1 MRKRKELL
9 KEFKLEYYEE
19 GGRTKTRVVYCGD
32 YFVLDMEESKIK
44 RIRIEMIIYSVLL
57 NALLFGSLFI
67 DTLSGHKVYVV
78 ILQFLSFA
86 MGMVSIYFLFPFILG
101 VRKFNSRQKEDVI
114 IAPKG
119 YMMSKTI
126 LLIATVIARMVF
138 LILDRNNY
146 IISTEI
152 ILFSICLLGIL
163 ICLREMLLVMSI
175 KIRIEENPNKPK
187 EIPVEDKKT
196 NSEKTE

>member
-32 YFVLDMEESKIK
+32 YYVLDMEENKIK
-44 RIRIEMIIYSVLL
+44 RIRLEMIIYAVIL
-57 NALLFGSLFI
+57 NALLFGTLFI

-78 ILQFLSFA
+78 IPQFLSFA
-86 MGMVSIYFLFPFILG
+86 MGMISIYFLFPFILG
-101 VRKFNSRQKEDVI
+101 VKKFNSRQKEDVI

-175 KIRIEENPNKPK
+175 KIKIEENPNKPK
-187 EIPVEDKKT
+187 EIPVEDKET
-196 NSEKTE
+196 DSEKTE

>member
-9 KEFKLEYYEE
+9 KEYKLEYYEE

-32 YFVLDMEESKIK
+32 YYVLDMEETKTK
-44 RIRIEMIIYSVLL
+44 RIRIEMIVYSIIL
-57 NALLFGSLFI
+57 NALLFGTLFI

-78 ILQFLSFA
+78 IPQFLSFA

-138 LILDRNNY
+138 LILERNNY

-175 KIRIEENPNKPK
+175 KIRVEENPNKPK
-187 EIPVEDKKT
+187 EIPVENTDN
-196 NSEKTE
+196 NSEQDK